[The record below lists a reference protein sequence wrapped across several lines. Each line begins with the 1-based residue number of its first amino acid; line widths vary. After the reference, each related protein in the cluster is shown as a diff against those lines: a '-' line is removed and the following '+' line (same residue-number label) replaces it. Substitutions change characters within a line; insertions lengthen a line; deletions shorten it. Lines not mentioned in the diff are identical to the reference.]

1 VPSLLHAERFR
12 RAWVAEFLLE
22 PHDLRPGLVAQM
34 PRLAITR
41 AEAERIAAHLVP
53 VDAAS
58 DLSDAAEGDIAR
70 GEQLYRSL
78 TCGRCHRFSGTG
90 VDDEPLHARGRTDA
104 DGSWALAPDLRHA
117 RTRMEQ
123 AQLAAWITNP
133 RGSMPATGV
142 ALADARDL
150 AAFIARAP
158 LADPPP
164 RAPASRLAVLSRAVT
179 WDEVET
185 KVFKRLCWHCHASP
199 DLARGDGGPGTSGG
213 FGFGPRGL
221 DLSSYA
227 AISSGSLDDA
237 GEPRSVFG
245 PVDGTPRLVLHLWA
259 RHVEEA
265 GGVVP
270 GIRGMPLGLPALPL
284 DQIQLIETWIAQGRP
299 R

>member
-1 VPSLLHAERFR
+1 MLRPLARARAVLAVAGTHRSPAPQPSAPVEPPAPRVDASDLFAKFECNRCHEVPGLAAAPPNRHCVTCHAQIHAGTFAADPALGATWRERLTSILGVPSLLHAERFR

-90 VDDEPLHARGRTDA
+90 VE
-104 DGSWALAPDLRHA
+104 
-117 RTRMEQ
+117 
-123 AQLAAWITNP
+123 
-133 RGSMPATGV
+133 
-142 ALADARDL
+142 LADARDL
-150 AAFIARAP
+150 AAFIARAL

-179 WDEVET
+179 RDEVET
-185 KVFKRLCWHCHASP
+185 TVF
-199 DLARGDGGPGTSGG
+199 
-213 FGFGPRGL
+213 
-221 DLSSYA
+221 
-227 AISSGSLDDA
+227 
-237 GEPRSVFG
+237 
-245 PVDGTPRLVLHLWA
+245 
-259 RHVEEA
+259 
-265 GGVVP
+265 
-270 GIRGMPLGLPALPL
+270 
-284 DQIQLIETWIAQGRP
+284 
-299 R
+299 